1 MRDMCRIPFFFACV
15 AMLVSCG
22 PSKPRADLVFLN
34 SAEPET
40 IDPAM
45 ASDQVSMRIGESL
58 FEGLCRIN
66 AQGHPEPGVAER
78 WEVATDKLH
87 YTFHLRSNSLWSDG
101 KPVTAHDFVRAW
113 ERVLNPATA
122 SEYASQLYPLK
133 GAKDY
138 NDGVLKDFTQVGV
151 HAMDDHTLVCDLA
164 NPVPYWV
171 DLTAFLTLAPTPIP
185 TVNKYPT
192 TWTRPAHIVGNG
204 PYLLDEWII
213 DDHIRLK
220 KNPQYWDAANVK
232 MATVEVLPIGDAN
245 TALNYFL
252 TGQADLMMDKAHMP
266 PSLQTKLKQQPWF
279 HTGPFLGTWFI
290 RINTT
295 KPPFTDPRVR
305 QAFAMA
311 VDRKRI
317 TEKITQLG
325 EHTATSFTPAGA
337 GQNYQPPPGP
347 DFNPEKA
354 RALLAEAGFPGGKG
368 FPRVNYLHLTVPIE
382 KFIAI
387 ELQAMWKENLGIEV
401 SLDKQEQRIW
411 LDTMRKLK
419 YDLCR
424 SSWVGDYND
433 PNTFLDCF
441 TSANGQNRTG
451 WASPR
456 YDEYIAA
463 AAREPEIEKRHA
475 IFRDAENLLITQDS
489 VIIPVYHYVGVQFRQ
504 EKLGGIQ
511 PNLIDDHP
519 FRAMFWKP

>member
-1 MRDMCRIPFFFACV
+1 MCRIPFFLPLAAC
-15 AMLVSCG
+15 ATLLASCTE
-22 PSKPRADLVFLN
+22 SKPRADLVFLN
-34 SAEPET
+34 SAEPES

-45 ASDQVSMRIGESL
+45 ASDQVSMRIGEAL

-66 AQGHPEPGVAER
+66 AQGRPEPGTAER
-78 WEVATDKLH
+78 WDISPDRLR
-87 YTFHLRSNSLWSDG
+87 YTFQLRHGCRWTNG
-101 KPVTAHDFVRAW
+101 EPVTAHDFVRSW
-113 ERVLNPATA
+113 QRVLNPATA

-133 GAKDY
+133 NAKAY
-138 NDGVLKDFTQVGV
+138 NDGALKDFSQVGV
-151 HAMDDHTLVCDLA
+151 HAADDYTLICELE
-164 NPVPYWV
+164 NPVPYWI
-171 DLTAFLTLAPTPIP
+171 DLTAFLTLAPTPAATIE
-185 TVNKYPT
+185 KFSK
-192 TWTRPAHIVGNG
+192 TWTRPANIVGNG
-204 PYLLDEWII
+204 PYTLDEWVL

-220 KNPQYWDAANVK
+220 KNPLYWDAANVR
-232 MATVEVLPIGDAN
+232 MATVEVLPVGDAN

-266 PSLQTKLKQQPWF
+266 PSLQSKLKQQPWF

-305 QAFAMA
+305 LAFAAA
-311 VDRKRI
+311 VDRRRI
-317 TEKITQLG
+317 TEKITKLG
-325 EHTATSFTPAGA
+325 EPTATSFTPAGA

-347 DFNPEKA
+347 DFDPERA

-368 FPRVNYLHLTVPIE
+368 FPRVTYLHLTVPIE

-387 ELQAMWKENLGIEV
+387 ELQAMWKEVLGVEV

-411 LDTMRKLK
+411 LDSMRKLR

-451 WASPR
+451 WANPR
-456 YDEYIAA
+456 YDGYILA
-463 AAREPEIEKRHA
+463 AAREADNEKRNA
-475 IFRDAENLLITQDS
+475 IFRQAESLLVGQEAA
-489 VIIPVYHYVGVQFRQ
+489 IIPVYHYVGVQFRR
-504 EKLGGIQ
+504 ERLGGVQ